1 MHTCIVIEERTKEK
15 EKKKREEERRRKM
28 LVECMLPKSEDVF
41 EILKTSTS
49 ARQVQAQDKYKNKH
63 KYKTPTTRCC
73 SSTPAVL
80 GLSPWGQLL
89 KEQSNP
95 EVPYTSSAY
104 LLCCCVDV
112 WMCGC
117 VDVLLC

>member
-1 MHTCIVIEERTKEK
+1 VHTCIVIEERTKEK
-15 EKKKREEERRRKM
+15 EKKNREREKKKDVGR
-28 LVECMLPKSEDVF
+28 ECMFPKSADVF
-41 EILKTSTS
+41 ETLKTSTS

-104 LLCCCVDV
+104 LLR
-112 WMCGC
+112 
-117 VDVLLC
+117 